1 MAGVAHGDL
10 VSVIEAAYRLDGD
23 DGTWL
28 ARLVDRAARAGLD
41 RGLGTCGMF
50 YELVGDRVH
59 VASPVARGT
68 PPGSVEALRMLEA
81 EVSSDITYQFIKDA
95 TAAVGGRATC
105 ATMSSRLKMGNH
117 VRDLDLHQKFLAP
130 LGIVD
135 FMSVAATDPGPTE
148 AASLVGCLVGAP
160 LAEVTGVKR
169 AEAVAWSRVAAH
181 MAAGMRLR
189 RARRTSS
196 PEDADAVLTPGG
208 RVESHAPGLTA
219 RGHAGESSDASLDAL
234 KEAAKAMARARGS
247 SRHADPPG
255 AVEAW
260 KALVSGRWTLLDHF
274 DHDGK
279 RYIVAVRN
287 EPQVPAFADL
297 SPRESQVVAYAAQ
310 GHSNKLIAYELGI
323 APSTV
328 AMHLS
333 TAGGKLGAKSR
344 VELIRVWRARTGRAS

>member
-1 MAGVAHGDL
+1 MLSFGIMAGAHGDL

-50 YELVGDRVH
+50 YELDGDRVH
-59 VASPVARGT
+59 VSSPVARNT
-68 PPGSVEALRMLEA
+68 PQGSIEALRMLEA
-81 EVSSDITYQFIKDA
+81 EVSSEITYRFIKDA
-95 TAAVGGRATC
+95 TAAIGGRATC
-105 ATMSSRLKMGNH
+105 ATMSSRLQMGKQM
-117 VRDLDLHQKFLAP
+117 RELDVHQRFLAP

-135 FMSVAATDPGPTE
+135 FMSVAATEPPTQT
-148 AASLVGCLVGAP
+148 STKLLGCLVGAP

-169 AEAVAWSRVAAH
+169 AEATAWSRVAAH

-189 RARRTSS
+189 RARRSTS
-196 PEDADAVLTPGG
+196 PDEADAVLTPGG
-208 RVESHAPGLTA
+208 RIEQVTEST
-219 RGHAGESSDASLDAL
+219 DASLEAL
-234 KEAAKAMARARGS
+234 KDAAKSMARARGS

-274 DHDGK
+274 DHDRK

-287 EPQVPAFADL
+287 DPQVPAFAEL
-297 SPRESQVVAYAAQ
+297 SPREAQVVAYAAQ

-333 TAGGKLGAKSR
+333 TAGGKLNAKTR
-344 VELIRVWRARTGRAS
+344 VELIRVWRARTEKQ

>member
-1 MAGVAHGDL
+1 MAGARGDL

-23 DGTWL
+23 NGTWL

-50 YELVGDRVH
+50 YEFDGDRVK

-68 PPGSVEALRMLEA
+68 PEGSVEALRMLEA
-81 EVSSDITYQFIKDA
+81 EVSSEITYRFMKDA
-95 TAAVGGRATC
+95 TAASGGRATC
-105 ATMSSRLKMGNH
+105 ATMSSRLQMGKH
-117 VRDLDLHQKFLAP
+117 VRDLEIHQRFLAP

-135 FMSVAATDPGPTE
+135 FMSVAATEPGPT
-148 AASLVGCLVGAP
+148 AAATLVGCLVGAP
-160 LAEVTGVKR
+160 LPEVTGVKR
-169 AEAVAWSRVAAH
+169 PEAVAWSRVAAH

-189 RARRTSS
+189 RGRRTSS
-196 PEDADAVLTPGG
+196 PDQADAVLTPGG
-208 RVESHAPGLTA
+208 RIE
-219 RGHAGESSDASLDAL
+219 HAGDSSDGSLDAL

-287 EPQVPAFADL
+287 EPQVPAFTEL
-297 SPRESQVVAYAAQ
+297 SPREAQVVAYAAQ

-333 TAGGKLGAKSR
+333 TAGAKLGAKSR
-344 VELIRVWRARTGRAS
+344 VELIRVWRARTGNGVGKGSS

>member
-1 MAGVAHGDL
+1 MAGPAHGDL

-28 ARLVDRAARAGLD
+28 ARLVDRSARAGLD

-59 VASPVARGT
+59 VSSPVARGT
-68 PPGSVEALRMLEA
+68 PEGSVEALRMLEA
-81 EVSSDITYQFIKDA
+81 EVSSEITYQFIKEA

-105 ATMSSRLKMGNH
+105 ATMSSRLKMGKH
-117 VRDLDLHQKFLAP
+117 VRDSDIHQRFLAP

-135 FMSVAATDPGPTE
+135 FMSVAATEPSG
-148 AASLVGCLVGAP
+148 LGCLVGAP
-160 LAEVTGVKR
+160 LPEVAGVKR
-169 AEAVAWSRVAAH
+169 PEAVAWSRVAAH
-181 MAAGMRLR
+181 MSAGMRLR

-196 PEDADAVLTPGG
+196 PDEADAVLTPGG
-208 RVESHAPGLTA
+208 RVEHAMA
-219 RGHAGESSDASLDAL
+219 ASDGSIDAL

-247 SRHADPPG
+247 SRHSDPPG

-287 EPQVPAFADL
+287 DPVVPAFSEL
-297 SPRESQVVAYAAQ
+297 SPREAQVVAYAAQ
-310 GHSNKLIAYELGI
+310 GHANKLIAYELGI

-344 VELIRVWRARTGRAS
+344 VELIRVWRARTGKATS

>member
-1 MAGVAHGDL
+1 MAGARGDL

-23 DGTWL
+23 DGSWL

-50 YELVGDRVH
+50 YEFDGDRVK
-59 VASPVARGT
+59 VASPVGRGT
-68 PPGSVEALRMLEA
+68 PEGSVEALRMLEA
-81 EVSSDITYQFIKDA
+81 EVSSEITYRFIKDA
-95 TAAVGGRATC
+95 TAATGGRATC
-105 ATMSSRLKMGNH
+105 ATMSSRLQMGKH
-117 VRDLDLHQKFLAP
+117 VRDLEIHQRFLAP

-135 FMSVAATDPGPTE
+135 FMSVAATEPSG
-148 AASLVGCLVGAP
+148 VGCLVGAP
-160 LAEVTGVKR
+160 LPEVMGVKR
-169 AEAVAWSRVAAH
+169 PEAVAWSRVAAH

-196 PEDADAVLTPGG
+196 PDQADAVLTPGG
-208 RVESHAPGLTA
+208 RVESHGPGLA
-219 RGHAGESSDASLDAL
+219 VRGSSGDSSDASLDAL

-287 EPQVPAFADL
+287 DPQVPAFSEL
-297 SPRESQVVAYAAQ
+297 SPREAQVVAYAAQ

-323 APSTV
+323 APS
-328 AMHLS
+328 
-333 TAGGKLGAKSR
+333 
-344 VELIRVWRARTGRAS
+344 

>member
-1 MAGVAHGDL
+1 MAAASRGDL

-23 DGTWL
+23 DGSWL

-50 YELVGDRVH
+50 YELDGERVH
-59 VASPVARGT
+59 VSSPVGRGT
-68 PPGSVEALRMLEA
+68 PPGSVEALRMLEV
-81 EVSSDITYQFIKDA
+81 EVPSEITYRFIKEA
-95 TAAVGGRATC
+95 TAATGGRATC
-105 ATMSSRLKMGNH
+105 ATMSSRLKVGNH
-117 VRDLDLHQKFLAP
+117 IREIDVHQRFLAP

-135 FMSVAATDPGPTE
+135 FMSVAATEPTGY
-148 AASLVGCLVGAP
+148 GCLVGAP
-160 LAEVTGVKR
+160 LGEVMSVRRG
-169 AEAVAWSRVAAH
+169 EAVAWSRVAAH

-189 RARRTSS
+189 RGRRSSS
-196 PEDADAVLTPGG
+196 PDDADAVMTPNG
-208 RVESHAPGLTA
+208 RFEHTSESQ
-219 RGHAGESSDASLDAL
+219 HAGPEARASLDAL
-234 KEAAKAMARARGS
+234 QQAAKAMAKARGNA
-247 SRHADPPG
+247 RRADPPG

-287 EPQVPAFADL
+287 EPQVPTAADL
-297 SPRESQVVAYAAQ
+297 SPREAQVVAYAAQ

-333 TAGGKLGAKSR
+333 TAAGKLGAKSR
-344 VELIRVWRARTGRAS
+344 VELIRNWRSRTGSS

>member
-1 MAGVAHGDL
+1 MAANSHGDL

-28 ARLVDRAARAGLD
+28 ARLVDRSARAGLD

-50 YELVGDRVH
+50 YEFEGERVK
-59 VASPVARGT
+59 VSSPVARGT
-68 PPGSVEALRMLEA
+68 PEGSIEALRMLEH
-81 EVSSDITYQFIKDA
+81 EVSSDITYRFMKDA
-95 TAAVGGRATC
+95 TAATGGRATC
-105 ATMSSRLKMGNH
+105 ATMSSRLQMGKH
-117 VRDLDLHQKFLAP
+117 VRDLEIHQKFLAP
-130 LGIVD
+130 LGIED
-135 FMSVAATDPGPTE
+135 FMSVAATEPPDPVSR
-148 AASLVGCLVGAP
+148 ALVGCLVGAP
-160 LAEVTGVKR
+160 LKEITGVKR
-169 AEAVAWSRVAAH
+169 GEATAWSRVAAH

-189 RARRTSS
+189 RARRTTK

-208 RVESHAPGLTA
+208 RIEAAPEADST
-219 RGHAGESSDASLDAL
+219 DATLDAL
-234 KEAAKAMARARGS
+234 KDAAKAMSRARGS
-247 SRHADPPG
+247 SRHSDPPG

-287 EPQVPAFADL
+287 DPLVPTVGEL
-297 SPRESQVVAYAAQ
+297 SPREAQVVAYAAQ

-333 TAGGKLGAKSR
+333 TAGAKLGAKSR
-344 VELIRVWRARTGRAS
+344 VELIRVWRARAGKGHA

>member
-1 MAGVAHGDL
+1 MAGASRGDL

-50 YELVGDRVH
+50 YEFDGDRVR
-59 VASPVARGT
+59 VASPVGRGT
-68 PPGSVEALRMLEA
+68 PQGSIEALRMLEA
-81 EVSSDITYQFIKDA
+81 EASSDITYRFMKDA
-95 TAAVGGRATC
+95 TAASGGRATC
-105 ATMSSRLKMGNH
+105 ATMSSRLQMGKH
-117 VRDLDLHQKFLAP
+117 VRDLEIHQRFLAP
-130 LGIVD
+130 LGIAD
-135 FMSVAATDPGPTE
+135 FMSVAATEPSG
-148 AASLVGCLVGAP
+148 VGCLVGAP
-160 LAEVTGVKR
+160 LPEVTGVKR
-169 AEAVAWSRVAAH
+169 PEAVAWSRVAAH

-196 PEDADAVLTPGG
+196 PDQADAVLTPGG
-208 RVESHAPGLTA
+208 RVEHSGA
-219 RGHAGESSDASLDAL
+219 SSDGSLDAL

-287 EPQVPAFADL
+287 DPQVPAFSEL
-297 SPRESQVVAYAAQ
+297 SPREAQVVAYAAQ

-344 VELIRVWRARTGRAS
+344 VELIRVWRARTGNRGGGAS

>member
-1 MAGVAHGDL
+1 MAGPAHGDL

-28 ARLVDRAARAGLD
+28 ARLVDRSARAGLD

-50 YELVGDRVH
+50 YELVGDRVR
-59 VASPVARGT
+59 VSSPVARGT

-105 ATMSSRLKMGNH
+105 ATMSSRLKMGKH
-117 VRDLDLHQKFLAP
+117 VRELDVHQRFLAP

-135 FMSVAATDPGPTE
+135 FISVAATEPAATA
-148 AASLVGCLVGAP
+148 AASHFGCLVGAP
-160 LAEVTGVKR
+160 LPEVTGVKR
-169 AEAVAWSRVAAH
+169 PEAVAWSRVAAH

-196 PEDADAVLTPGG
+196 PDEADAVLTPGG
-208 RVESHAPGLTA
+208 RVEHAVDTGD
-219 RGHAGESSDASLDAL
+219 GSIDAL

-247 SRHADPPG
+247 SRHTDPPG

-287 EPQVPAFADL
+287 DPQVPAFSEL
-297 SPRESQVVAYAAQ
+297 SPREGQVVAYAAQ

-333 TAGGKLGAKSR
+333 TAGAKLGARSR
-344 VELIRVWRARTGRAS
+344 VELIRVWRARTGNRMGSA

>member
-1 MAGVAHGDL
+1 MAVASHGDL

-41 RGLGTCGMF
+41 HGLGTCGMF
-50 YELVGDRVH
+50 YEVDGERVH
-59 VASPVARGT
+59 VSSPVARGT
-68 PPGSVEALRMLEA
+68 PDGALEALRMLEA
-81 EVSSDITYQFIKDA
+81 QVSNDITYRFIKDA

-105 ATMSSRLKMGNH
+105 STMSSRLQMGKR
-117 VRDLDLHQKFLAP
+117 VRELDMHQRFLAP

-135 FMSVAATDPGPTE
+135 FMSVAATEPPT
-148 AASLVGCLVGAP
+148 AHSSTLLGCLVGAP
-160 LAEVTGVKR
+160 LPEITGVKR

-189 RARRTSS
+189 RGRRTSAPS
-196 PEDADAVLTPGG
+196 DADTVLTPGG
-208 RVESHAPGLTA
+208 RVE
-219 RGHAGESSDASLDAL
+219 HAGDQADTSLDAL
-234 KEAAKAMARARGS
+234 KEAAKSMSRARGS

-287 EPQVPAFADL
+287 DPQVPAFAEL
-297 SPRESQVVAYAAQ
+297 SPREAQVVAYAAQ
-310 GHSNKLIAYELGI
+310 GHANKLIAYELGI

-344 VELIRVWRARTGRAS
+344 VELIRVWRARTAPARSKVSA

>member
-1 MAGVAHGDL
+1 MTAPSRGDL

-41 RGLGTCGMF
+41 RGLGACGMF
-50 YELVGDRVH
+50 YEFSGERVK
-59 VASPVARGT
+59 VTSPVARGT
-68 PPGSVEALRMLEA
+68 PEGSVEALRMLEN
-81 EVSSDITYQFIKDA
+81 EVTADITYRFMKDA
-95 TAAVGGRATC
+95 TAASGGRATC
-105 ATMSSRLKMGNH
+105 ATMSSRLQMGKQLK
-117 VRDLDLHQKFLAP
+117 DLEIHQRFLAP

-135 FMSVAATDPGPTE
+135 FMSVAATDPPDPL
-148 AASLVGCLVGAP
+148 SSKLVGCLVGAP
-160 LAEVTGVKR
+160 LPEVTGVKR
-169 AEAVAWSRVAAH
+169 GEATAWSRVAAH

-189 RARRTSS
+189 RARRSAAPT
-196 PEDADAVLTPGG
+196 DADTVLTPGG
-208 RVESHAPGLTA
+208 RVE
-219 RGHAGESSDASLDAL
+219 HAGEDSSDATLDVL
-234 KEAAKAMARARGS
+234 KDAAKAMARARGS

-287 EPQVPAFADL
+287 DPQVASVGEL
-297 SPRESQVVAYAAQ
+297 SPREAQVVAYAAQ

-333 TAGGKLGAKSR
+333 TAGAKLGAKSR
-344 VELIRVWRARTGRAS
+344 VELIRVWRSKSAKS

>member
-1 MAGVAHGDL
+1 MTAVARGDL

-50 YELVGDRVH
+50 YELDGERVR
-59 VASPVARGT
+59 VSSPVARGT
-68 PPGSVEALRMLEA
+68 PDGAVDALRMLEA
-81 EVSSDITYQFIKDA
+81 EVSSDITYRFIKDA

-105 ATMSSRLKMGNH
+105 ATMSSRLQMGKH
-117 VRDLDLHQKFLAP
+117 MRDLDVHQRFLAP

-135 FMSVAATDPGPTE
+135 FMSVAATEPASPT
-148 AASLVGCLVGAP
+148 SGTLLGCLVGAP
-160 LAEVTGVKR
+160 LPEVTGVR
-169 AEAVAWSRVAAH
+169 RPEAVAWSRVAAH

-189 RARRTSS
+189 RARRTSN
-196 PEDADAVLTPGG
+196 PDDGDAVLTPGG
-208 RVESHAPGLTA
+208 RVE
-219 RGHAGESSDASLDAL
+219 HAGDSTDVSLAAL
-234 KEAAKAMARARGS
+234 KEAAKSMTRARGN
-247 SRHADPPG
+247 SRHVDPPG

-279 RYIVAVRN
+279 RYVVAVRN
-287 EPQVPAFADL
+287 DPQVPAFGDL
-297 SPRESQVVAYAAQ
+297 SAREAQVVAYAAQ
-310 GHSNKLIAYELGI
+310 GHANKLIAYELGI

-333 TAGGKLGAKSR
+333 TAGAKLGAKSR
-344 VELIRVWRARTGRAS
+344 VELIRVWRARTGKAVT

>member
-1 MAGVAHGDL
+1 MAGTVHGDL

-50 YELVGDRVH
+50 YEFVEGERVH
-59 VASPVARGT
+59 VSSPVARGT
-68 PPGSVEALRMLEA
+68 PEGSVEALRMLEA
-81 EVSSDITYQFIKDA
+81 EVSSDITYRFIKDA

-105 ATMSSRLKMGNH
+105 ATMSSRLQMGKH
-117 VRDLDLHQKFLAP
+117 VRDLEIHQRFLAP
-130 LGIVD
+130 LGIAD
-135 FMSVAATDPGPTE
+135 FMSVAATEPPSPVSAT
-148 AASLVGCLVGAP
+148 LVGVLVGAP
-160 LAEVTGVKR
+160 LPEIMGVKR
-169 AEAVAWSRVAAH
+169 PEAVAWSRVAAH

-189 RARRTSS
+189 RARRTSA
-196 PEDADAVLTPGG
+196 PDQADAVLTPAG
-208 RVESHAPGLTA
+208 RVESFTGGSA
-219 RGHAGESSDASLDAL
+219 DASLDAL

-247 SRHADPPG
+247 SRHDDPPG

-287 EPQVPAFADL
+287 DPQVPAFSEL

-333 TAGGKLGAKSR
+333 TAGAKLGAKSR
-344 VELIRVWRARTGRAS
+344 VELIRVWRARTGNRGKGAS

>member
-1 MAGVAHGDL
+1 MTAIARGDL

-28 ARLVDRAARAGLD
+28 ARLVDRSARAGLD

-50 YELVGDRVH
+50 YTFDGDRVK
-59 VASPVARGT
+59 VSSPVARGT
-68 PPGSVEALRMLEA
+68 PAGSIEALRMLEA
-81 EVSSDITYQFIKDA
+81 EVSSEITYQFIKDV
-95 TAAVGGRATC
+95 TAAAGGRATC
-105 ATMSSRLKMGNH
+105 ATMSSRLQMGKH
-117 VRDLDLHQKFLAP
+117 VRDLDVHQRFLAP
-130 LGIVD
+130 LGIAD
-135 FMSVAATDPGPTE
+135 FMSVAATEPSGI
-148 AASLVGCLVGAP
+148 GCLVGAP
-160 LAEVTGVKR
+160 LPEVTGVKR
-169 AEAVAWSRVAAH
+169 PEATAWSRVAAH

-196 PEDADAVLTPGG
+196 PEETDTILTPGG
-208 RVESHAPGLTA
+208 RVEQ
-219 RGHAGESSDASLDAL
+219 AGSSSDASLDAL
-234 KEAAKAMARARGS
+234 KEAAKSMARARGS

-260 KALVSGRWTLLDHF
+260 KALVSGRWTLIDHF

-287 EPQVPAFADL
+287 EPQVPAFAEL
-297 SPRESQVVAYAAQ
+297 SPREAQVVAYAAQ
-310 GHSNKLIAYELGI
+310 GHANKLIAYELGI

-333 TAGGKLGAKSR
+333 TAGGKLGAKTR
-344 VELIRVWRARTGRAS
+344 VELIRVWRARTSNAGKKVNA